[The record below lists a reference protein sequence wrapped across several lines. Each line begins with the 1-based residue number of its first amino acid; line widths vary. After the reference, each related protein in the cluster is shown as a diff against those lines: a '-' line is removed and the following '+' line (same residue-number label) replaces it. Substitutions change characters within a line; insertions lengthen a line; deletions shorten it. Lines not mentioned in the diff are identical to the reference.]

1 MKKSLLIVIL
11 LPLVFIGC
19 GSNNDSQNNSQ
30 SAQGFGGRGGGG
42 FGTRTTSVEAQPVTI
57 GSISE
62 QVRSYGNIKAQN
74 VVQVAPQVSNRIVKI
89 YVDLGD
95 TVRTGQVLAK
105 IYDATFK
112 DQLNQAKS
120 QLEQSKVALKRD
132 STQFARQKS
141 LYDRGL
147 SSDAEYD
154 VALATFRSS
163 NAQFLSAIA
172 SQTQAQESFNNTLVK
187 SPVSGVVVSRNY
199 EEGDLASSGQA
210 LFEIANTSG
219 YESRIFVPVQDWREV
234 TIGQEVNLRVSNE
247 SDATTFGVVSKK
259 SPQLD
264 ATTGLGEVV
273 ITLNTVGSSIYPG
286 VLVENVINIITKERA
301 ITVPRSAL
309 VEKIETVVNP
319 ESNTIDLNKSYAV
332 FVSRGDSI
340 AERRELQLGIEQG
353 DKIEVLSGLRPNDRI
368 IIIGQQGLEDGARI
382 VVATGDRFSAPV
394 QQTIDGADNSNPRVR
409 GQRNGGGQPGGPNP
423 FGNMSEEEQ
432 AKVRKQ
438 MEGLSPEERRAFMQ
452 KLREQSADSTSKN

>member
-19 GSNNDSQNNSQ
+19 GSKNDSQNNSQ
-30 SAQGFGGRGGGG
+30 SGQGFGGRGGGG
-42 FGTRTTSVEAQPVTI
+42 FSQRTTSVEAQPVTI
-57 GSISE
+57 GTISE

-74 VVQVAPQVSNRIVKI
+74 IVQVTPQVSNRIVRI
-89 YVDLGD
+89 YADLGD
-95 TVRTGQVLAK
+95 TVRAGQILAK

-112 DQLNQAKS
+112 DQLSQSKS
-120 QLEQSKVALKRD
+120 QLEQSKVALRRD

-154 VALATFRSS
+154 VALATYRSS
-163 NAQFLSAIA
+163 NAQYLSSVA
-172 SQTQAQESFNNTLVK
+172 SLTQAQENFNNTQVK
-187 SPVSGVVVSRNY
+187 SPVNGVVVSRNF

-210 LFEIANTSG
+210 LFEIANTIG

-234 TIGQEVNLRVSNE
+234 TIGQEVSLRVSNE
-247 SDATTFGVVSKK
+247 SEATAFGVVSKK

-273 ITLNTVGSSIYPG
+273 ITLNIVGSSIYPG
-286 VLVENVINIITKERA
+286 VLAENVINIITKNQA
-301 ITVPRSAL
+301 LTVPRSAL

-368 IIIGQQGLEDGARI
+368 IVIGQQGLEDGGRI
-382 VVATGDRFSAPV
+382 VVATGDRFSAPA
-394 QQTIDGADNSNPRVR
+394 QQTIDGANDSNARVR
-409 GQRNGGGQPGGPNP
+409 GARNGGGQPGGPNP

-452 KLREQSADSTSKN
+452 KLREQPADSTSKN

>member
-19 GSNNDSQNNSQ
+19 GSENDSQNNSQ
-30 SAQGFGGRGGGG
+30 SRQGFGGRGGG
-42 FGTRTTSVEAQPVTI
+42 FGARTTSVEAQPVTI

-74 VVQVAPQVSNRIVKI
+74 IVQVTPQVSNRIVKI
-89 YVDLGD
+89 YADLGD
-95 TVRTGQVLAK
+95 TVRAGQVLAK

-112 DQLNQAKS
+112 DQLSQAKS
-120 QLEQSKVALKRD
+120 QLEQSKVALRRD

-141 LYDRGL
+141 LYDREL

-154 VALATFRSS
+154 VALATYRSS
-163 NAQFLSAIA
+163 NAQYLSSVA
-172 SQTQAQESFNNTLVK
+172 SLTQAQESFNNTMVK
-187 SPVSGVVVSRNY
+187 SPVNGVVVSRNF

-210 LFEIANTSG
+210 LFEVATTIG

-234 TIGQEVNLRVSNE
+234 AIGQEVSLRVSNE
-247 SDATTFGVVSKK
+247 AEATAFGVVSKK

-273 ITLNTVGSSIYPG
+273 ITLNQVGSSIYPG
-286 VLVENVINIITKERA
+286 VLAENVINIITKDRA
-301 ITVPRSAL
+301 LTVPRSAL

-368 IIIGQQGLEDGARI
+368 IVIGQQGLEDGGRI
-382 VVATGDRFSAPV
+382 VVATGDRFSAPA
-394 QQTIDGADNSNPRVR
+394 QQTVDGANDSSARVR
-409 GQRNGGGQPGGPNP
+409 GPRNGGGQPGGPNP
-423 FGNMSEEEQ
+423 FGNMSQEEQ